1 MRIVLTLAMAV
12 WLVGAANAQQ
22 DTPPSECRYDEA
34 GRVDYEA
41 CAASAPEGSPWR
53 SLALINLGTQAFRR
67 NDYPA
72 AIRYY
77 DEALPTNGDAFYS
90 DAAFHAYH
98 AATLQAVGRHSEAM
112 AEARRSLAMLRGS
125 TDIPEEAR
133 RRFSSVPVD
142 AELIYAAI
150 LPVLY
155 AANDPETAGVRDTYM
170 SMPARDWVSWVNRGG
185 VLDQIGDTNGA
196 LRANAQAL
204 QLEPN
209 HPAVLNSQCYF
220 LGRLGRAAEALPFC
234 ERAIVAAPDVAA
246 IRHSRATVLAAL
258 GRCEDAESDLAEARR
273 LDPVSAEYK
282 RDLVCTNR

>member
-1 MRIVLTLAMAV
+1 MRIAVTLLVAA
-12 WLVGAANAQQ
+12 WLAGSASAQQ
-22 DTPPSECRYDEA
+22 DTPPPECRYDAA
-34 GRVDYEA
+34 GRVDHEA
-41 CAASAPEGSPWR
+41 CAAAAPAGSPWR

-72 AIRYY
+72 AIRFY

-90 DAAFHAYH
+90 DATFHAYH
-98 AATLQAVGRHSEAM
+98 AATLQAVGRQSEAI
-112 AEARRSLAMLRGS
+112 AEARRSLAVLRGS

-142 AELIYAAI
+142 AEIIYAAI
-150 LPVLY
+150 LPVLH
-155 AANDPETAGVRDTYM
+155 AANDPETAGVRATYM

-196 LRANAQAL
+196 LQANAQAL
-204 QLEPN
+204 QLQPN

-220 LGRLGRAAEALPFC
+220 LGKLSRAVEALPFC
-234 ERAIVAAPDVAA
+234 ERAIAGAPDVAA

-258 GRCEDAESDLAEARR
+258 GRCRDANSDLIEARR

-282 RDLVCTNR
+282 RELTCTNR